1 MKRLRYVRHGDKE
14 GQLIG
19 QEGLDSTQKKTPK
32 GNYTDLFYGPLYRTL
47 QTILAAVCSFG
58 CKARVHYPIEQVGTT
73 DLFTG
78 MITPGFKETV
88 KRGSSNLEAI
98 DKVHKSSQVKKWEK
112 MAAQGVER
120 MFDLIP
126 EDGHGLCYGHD
137 PVIPLAARAFGTEDV
152 QSLDELEYIDFIQT
166 DAGRIHVTKLP
177 TK

>member
-19 QEGLDSTQKKTPK
+19 QEGLDLTQKKTPK

-58 CKARVHYPIEQVGTT
+58 CKARVHYPIEQIGTT

-78 MITPGFKETV
+78 MATPGFKETV
-88 KRGSSNLEAI
+88 NSGSSNLEAL
-98 DKVHKSSQVKKWEK
+98 DKVHKPSQVKKWEE
-112 MAAQGVER
+112 MAAQGVKR
-120 MFDLIP
+120 MFDLIQ

-137 PVIPLAARAFGTEDV
+137 PVIPLAARAFGAKDA
-152 QSLDELEYIDFIQT
+152 QSLDPLEYLDFQQDDSGEIT
-166 DAGRIHVTKLP
+166 VIFSI
-177 TK
+177 